1 MKNFQKI
8 MKEGKK
14 YRAFFMILLL
24 LMVSVVGISIV
35 DAATPDTKP
44 PVLKSISIKNPKKV
58 YNAGD
63 SVYFNINASDAIS
76 GIESIGIGVC
86 LYDEN
91 FKDTGISPCKRY
103 DPITRFYLE
112 AYDFPNNSHI
122 ALPNKIVK
130 GKFVVEDL
138 YICDNQA
145 NCSSYTLDNDRN
157 FDADQGFFKL
167 KNQVFFNVNSDLEFD
182 ENYEISGDSLKDLKF
197 SKNSLTPGEQL
208 KITAV
213 VSDTNIDFLYVSFY
227 EKDTEAWASTRLDFE
242 SLNSDG
248 EKVFMGYLDCPYKN
262 GTYEMEISMMIA
274 NDVGGASGKGIDTDK
289 FPYTLKVTGNKSVA
303 KPSFALKKII
313 YENKKLI
320 APSVYKLSL
329 QVEDKNSLV
338 NAAIVTLR
346 NESGTG
352 KKMEEVLTL
361 DKNGYLTGYFDID
374 QFVSTGEYYIYNINF
389 GMRESDGD
397 WVNSDVYDVLNENV
411 KFDKVT
417 LFEVVDSDFYDLVTS
432 TTDKYLI
439 SKISEANDNAKIGIN
454 AVDDSIIKSEV
465 FQAIKGTNKTIY
477 IESNGI
483 QWVFNGKKIN
493 TPKDVDTKITLNV
506 LDDDVLKDKL
516 GKYIDKGIVIN
527 FEDNGELPGVALV
540 KIKTDYA
547 LRDYIGTSNL
557 QVYHYNKSDDQ
568 MFDEVANDIS
578 LTKDYDLEFYI
589 SHNSSFIISNK
600 KVDKKLV
607 SNNKKDLKINED
619 NFNDGLSTD
628 NDNKSENSLFIYIV
642 YIIGGL
648 ALIGL
653 IVCIIVLVKR
663 KKNNK
668 ANINELERKNNK
680 FNKDDEKE

>member
-1 MKNFQKI
+1 
-8 MKEGKK
+8 
-14 YRAFFMILLL
+14 
-24 LMVSVVGISIV
+24 
-35 DAATPDTKP
+35 
-44 PVLKSISIKNPKKV
+44 
-58 YNAGD
+58 
-63 SVYFNINASDAIS
+63 
-76 GIESIGIGVC
+76 
-86 LYDEN
+86 
-91 FKDTGISPCKRY
+91 
-103 DPITRFYLE
+103 
-112 AYDFPNNSHI
+112 
-122 ALPNKIVK
+122 
-130 GKFVVEDL
+130 
-138 YICDNQA
+138 
-145 NCSSYTLDNDRN
+145 
-157 FDADQGFFKL
+157 
-167 KNQVFFNVNSDLEFD
+167 
-182 ENYEISGDSLKDLKF
+182 
-197 SKNSLTPGEQL
+197 
-208 KITAV
+208 
-213 VSDTNIDFLYVSFY
+213 
-227 EKDTEAWASTRLDFE
+227 
-242 SLNSDG
+242 
-248 EKVFMGYLDCPYKN
+248 
-262 GTYEMEISMMIA
+262 
-274 NDVGGASGKGIDTDK
+274 
-289 FPYTLKVTGNKSVA
+289 
-303 KPSFALKKII
+303 
-313 YENKKLI
+313 
-320 APSVYKLSL
+320 
-329 QVEDKNSLV
+329 
-338 NAAIVTLR
+338 
-346 NESGTG
+346 
-352 KKMEEVLTL
+352 
-361 DKNGYLTGYFDID
+361 
-374 QFVSTGEYYIYNINF
+374 
-389 GMRESDGD
+389 MRESNGD
-397 WVNSDVYDVLNENV
+397 WVDSDVYDVLNENV

-465 FQAIKGTNKTIY
+465 FQTIKGTNKTIY

-600 KVDKKLV
+600 KVDEKLV
-607 SNNKKDLKINED
+607 SNSKKDLKINED

-628 NDNKSENSLFIYIV
+628 NDNKSENSLFIYIA